1 MNIGVV
7 GDYPLIRNKRELE
20 LLLNT
25 IPAHP
30 RPKVELEQYI
40 TPSTLASTLL
50 WIAEFHFG
58 DLSGKRV
65 LDLGA
70 GTGRLG
76 LGAVLLGANV
86 AILVD
91 IDQDSLLV
99 ARDWAQEKGLYSR
112 VDLVVADVRHLP
124 FRGHPLFDTVLQNPP
139 FGVHRR
145 GTDTSF
151 VRAALKFSNKVYS
164 VHKESASQYILAF
177 LEREGFR
184 VEVIYRDKMCIPPMF
199 YWHRKR
205 MHCFTVVVVR
215 AEKLEKPERSKPEN
229 SKIRNPQDT

>member
-1 MNIGVV
+1 MRIEVG
-7 GDYPLIRNKRELE
+7 GDYPLIKHKRELE

-50 WIAEFHFG
+50 WIAEFHFS
-58 DLSGKRV
+58 DLSDKKV

-76 LGAVLLGANV
+76 LGAVLLGANI
-86 AILVD
+86 ATLVD

-99 ARDWAQEKGLYSR
+99 ARDWAREKGLYSR
-112 VDLVVADVRHLP
+112 VDLVVADVSHLP
-124 FRGHPLFDTVLQNPP
+124 FRGTLLFDTVIQNPP

-145 GTDTSF
+145 GADVSF
-151 VRAALKFSNKVYS
+151 VRGALKFSNKVYS
-164 VHKESASQYILAF
+164 VHKESASQYVLTF

-184 VEVIYRDKMCIPPMF
+184 VEVIYRDRVCLPPMF

-215 AEKLEKPERSKPEN
+215 AEKAPETRDN
-229 SKIRNPQDT
+229 